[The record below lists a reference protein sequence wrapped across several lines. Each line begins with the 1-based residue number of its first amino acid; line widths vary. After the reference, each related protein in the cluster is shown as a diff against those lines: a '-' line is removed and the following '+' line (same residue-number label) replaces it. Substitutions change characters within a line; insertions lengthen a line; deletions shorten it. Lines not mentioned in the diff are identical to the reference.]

1 MPFIA
6 SPSAHPIG
14 PHRGEESQV
23 VAIGLCQEH
32 RLPRMQGKAGTG
44 VPLLRKQDHRGMKAT
59 TVESLPPTD
68 HHPACTLL
76 LGFCPLLLGLG
87 LGGLY
92 GLLLF

>member
-1 MPFIA
+1 
-6 SPSAHPIG
+6 
-14 PHRGEESQV
+14 
-23 VAIGLCQEH
+23 
-32 RLPRMQGKAGTG
+32 
-44 VPLLRKQDHRGMKAT
+44 MKAT